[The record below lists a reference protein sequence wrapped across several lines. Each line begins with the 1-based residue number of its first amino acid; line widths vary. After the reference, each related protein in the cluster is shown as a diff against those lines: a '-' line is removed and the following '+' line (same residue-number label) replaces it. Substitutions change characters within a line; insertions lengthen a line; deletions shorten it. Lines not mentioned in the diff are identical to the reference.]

1 MSFQK
6 RARNASSAGFNPYSS
21 EDSRKVK
28 SRSSTYS
35 KLAEQCQSKN
45 EVLVDQIVE
54 RARKRALAK
63 NRAILA
69 GEKSRMKSSGAE
81 SVTLEQFIGLKTRYT
96 FLDSEREENSRR
108 KREMRG
114 EGVVL
119 QQPVKSVV
127 MKRKNCKGGLRV
139 IHSSERV

>member
-1 MSFQK
+1 M
-6 RARNASSAGFNPYSS
+6 
-21 EDSRKVK
+21 
-28 SRSSTYS
+28 
-35 KLAEQCQSKN
+35 
-45 EVLVDQIVE
+45 DQIVE

-96 FLDSEREENSRR
+96 FLDSEREDNSRR
-108 KREMRG
+108 EREMRG